1 MEINQTKVQTED
13 LFFMMQ
19 YNFICVMY
27 VLKYINEY
35 ILEIEI

>member
-13 LFFMMQ
+13 LFLMMQ
-19 YNFICVMY
+19 YNSIRVMY